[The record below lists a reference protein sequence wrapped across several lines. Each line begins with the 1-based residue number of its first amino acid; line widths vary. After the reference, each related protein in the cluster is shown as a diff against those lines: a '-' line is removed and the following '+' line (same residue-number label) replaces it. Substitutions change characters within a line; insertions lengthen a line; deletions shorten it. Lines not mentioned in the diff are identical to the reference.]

1 MMFICLIF
9 VCSIGTNSKLTE
21 AQAILYTIFIIGLIV
36 VGEIL
41 TVIRLILKVNF
52 KKAFESLKNHSN
64 AL

>member
-1 MMFICLIF
+1 MFICLIF
-9 VCSIGTNSKLTE
+9 VCLIGTNSKLTE